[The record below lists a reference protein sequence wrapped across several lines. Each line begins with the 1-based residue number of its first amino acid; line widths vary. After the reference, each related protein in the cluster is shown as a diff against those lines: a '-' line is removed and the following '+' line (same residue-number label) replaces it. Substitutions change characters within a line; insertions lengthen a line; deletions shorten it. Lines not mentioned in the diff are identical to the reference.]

1 MKFTVISYLQ
11 TQRMLGDVEMLK
23 KEDFKTGDEVK
34 IVQITTTEIGVAVAD
49 IFIGNAGTVVDVVD
63 RDVGYNELEVILDG
77 AKETW
82 FVSACDLEI
91 V

>member
-11 TQRMLGDVEMLK
+11 TQRRLGDVEMLK

-34 IVQITTTEIGVAVAD
+34 IVQITTTEIGEAIAD
-49 IFIGNAGTVVDVVD
+49 IFIGNVGTVIDVVD
-63 RDVGYNELEVILDG
+63 RDMGYNELEVILDG